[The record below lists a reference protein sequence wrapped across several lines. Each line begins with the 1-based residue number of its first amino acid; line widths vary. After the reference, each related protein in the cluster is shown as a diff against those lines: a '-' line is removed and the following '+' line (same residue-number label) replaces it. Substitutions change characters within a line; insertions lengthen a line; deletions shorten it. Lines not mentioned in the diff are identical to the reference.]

1 MKEHSLIE
9 FEKKIFFSYARY
21 PASEIQHLGWKL
33 QTISVRLD
41 FLKCVQIFIFFK
53 TQFCTECVSNF
64 SRHQRKSVE

>member
-9 FEKKIFFSYARY
+9 FEKKIYFSYARY

-41 FLKCVQIFIFFK
+41 FLKCVQIFVSSK
-53 TQFCTECVSNF
+53 TQLCKMRLDLQICDAEE
-64 SRHQRKSVE
+64 KI

>member
-41 FLKCVQIFIFFK
+41 FLKCVQIFVSSK
-53 TQFCTECVSNF
+53 TQICKMHLDLQICDAEE
-64 SRHQRKSVE
+64 KI